1 MIVNAHVHFGLL
13 WGPLENWPVGYT
25 ADELLRDMDRDGID
39 KAVIIPFIQNYDNE
53 FMAKS
58 AKEHPDRLIAFA
70 MINPWRHI
78 NRKDDIKRYADLG
91 IKGIKLKSPW
101 EGYNLNDDMILGDV
115 YEACV
120 EHGMPVLVHTGD
132 DVACTPLQCEEVV
145 RTYTEI
151 TLIMAHAGFRNLADE
166 AVRVAKRN
174 KRIILDLTA
183 ATSQQLRD
191 ALREIEPERIV
202 FGSDSP
208 FMDERVELEKFS
220 VVIDDEHAK
229 KCIMGETILRI
240 LKMHV

>member
-25 ADELLRDMDRDGID
+25 ADELLKDMDRDGVD
-39 KAVIIPFIQNYDNE
+39 KAVIVPFIQNYDNE

-78 NRKDDIKRYADLG
+78 NKKDDIKRYVDLS
-91 IKGIKLKSPW
+91 IKGIKLKSPL
-101 EGYNLNDDMILGDV
+101 EGFNLNDDMLLGEI
-115 YEACV
+115 YEACI
-120 EHGMPVLVHTGD
+120 ENEMPILVHTGD
-132 DVACTPLQCEEVV
+132 DVSCTPLQCEEMVNK
-145 RTYTEI
+145 YPEI
-151 TLIMAHAGFRNLADE
+151 TLILAHAGFRNLADE

-174 KRIILDLTA
+174 KQIILDQTA

-208 FMDERVELEKFS
+208 FMDERVELEKCR
-220 VVIDDEHAK
+220 VVIDDVHARK
-229 KCIMGETILRI
+229 LIMGETILRI
-240 LKMHV
+240 LNIKF